1 MTGNEWDDAIEV
13 DTHGDRIRVTL
24 YEDEAFTSGYGPCTE
39 IKSEEA
45 EEMAR
50 VLLEAAKAA
59 RAGARFDLYETLNK
73 LREK

>member
-13 DTHGDRIRVTL
+13 DTFGENVRVTL
-24 YEDEAFTSGYGPCTE
+24 YVDEAFTSGYGPYTE
-39 IKSEEA
+39 IKPEEA

-59 RAGARFDLYETLNK
+59 RTGARFDLYEILKK
-73 LREK
+73 LRS